1 MFLSLS
7 SFKTF
12 PFHTKVLMTT
22 MRTIAIANQKG
33 GSAKTT
39 TAVCLAAA
47 LGEQNR
53 RVLVVDL
60 DPQHSASVW
69 LSVPPVDKGV
79 FSVFVENG
87 NLTDILVAT
96 ACQGVTLAPATTWLV
111 GIERVLAGEVGAET
125 LLRRAL
131 SVLDPGA
138 WDYLLL
144 DTPPTLGL
152 LTLNALAAA
161 SELLVTIEAHI
172 MALHGLAQ
180 LLQTVEVVK
189 QRLNA
194 DLVISGMLACRVD
207 HRTRHAQEVVEE
219 LRRRF
224 GNVVYN
230 VVIRENVRLA
240 ECPSFAQPITQ
251 YAPTSTG
258 AQDYRALAQE
268 VMQQESKPT
277 QT

>member
-1 MFLSLS
+1 
-7 SFKTF
+7 
-12 PFHTKVLMTT
+12 MTT

-39 TAVCLAAA
+39 TCVNLAAA
-47 LGEQNR
+47 LGEQHR
-53 RVLVVDL
+53 RVLVLDL
-60 DPQHSASVW
+60 DPQHSATAW
-69 LSVPPVDKGV
+69 FGAQNVDKGIFRV
-79 FSVFVENG
+79 FADNG
-87 NLTDILVAT
+87 NLLDVLVNT
-96 ACQGVTLAPATTWLV
+96 ALPGVTLAPATTWLV
-111 GIERVLAGEVGAET
+111 GIERALAGEVGAET

-131 SVLDPGA
+131 SELDPGE
-138 WDYLLL
+138 WDYVLI

-152 LTLNALAAA
+152 LTINALAAA
-161 SELLVTIEAHI
+161 AELLVTVEAHV

-180 LLQTVEVVK
+180 LLQTVDVVQ

-194 DLVISGMLACRVD
+194 ELVMSGILACRVD
-207 HRTRHAQEVVEE
+207 QRTRHALDVVEE

-251 YAPTSTG
+251 YAPASAG

-268 VMQQESKPT
+268 VIQQESKAAVKT
-277 QT
+277 KTGTKAT